1 MKARTL
7 FFRGFITKKRSQ
19 IKGRYLVFRNLYL
32 IDLEENA
39 PREEICSHGE
49 GGQCCRLG
57 GGTRDP
63 GNRLRGLT
71 RSWVHTEKA

>member
-49 GGQCCRLG
+49 VSAVGLAEVHVTLG
-57 GGTRDP
+57 TDCVG
-63 GNRLRGLT
+63 
-71 RSWVHTEKA
+71 